1 MQTSAISAEQ
11 LKLAL
16 VASRINR
23 LTGKRTRWAAMSA
36 TTRVSMGCARGGRH
50 WVPPLPVP
58 SLLTPMERGDL
69 FKAIERTR
77 LHAGTAAVRRTFGA
91 GIRALRAENAHICME
106 G

>member
-1 MQTSAISAEQ
+1 MQTSAISADQ

-16 VASRINR
+16 VARRINR

-36 TTRVSMGCARGGRH
+36 TTRVSMGCVPPGRH
-50 WVPPLPVP
+50 WVRPLPMP
-58 SLLTPMERGDL
+58 SMLMPMERGDL

-77 LHAGTAAVRRTFGA
+77 CVAGTAAVRRTFGA
-91 GIRALRAENAHICME
+91 GIRALRAENAHICVE